1 MKAPVD
7 DRLAALRGSAKRRP
21 YNARSLAAL
30 ENNPRCTL
38 RALLDASGSD
48 KAAIA
53 EHAGYPSPSASPP
66 SPSPAAT
73 PSRRW

>member
-1 MKAPVD
+1 VKAPVD
-7 DRLAALRGSAKRRP
+7 DRLAALRGSAKRLD
-21 YNARSLAAL
+21 YNARSLGAL

-53 EHAGYPSPSASPP
+53 THFGRPP
-66 SPSPAAT
+66 SFCQSSFAITRGNAF
-73 PSRRW
+73 